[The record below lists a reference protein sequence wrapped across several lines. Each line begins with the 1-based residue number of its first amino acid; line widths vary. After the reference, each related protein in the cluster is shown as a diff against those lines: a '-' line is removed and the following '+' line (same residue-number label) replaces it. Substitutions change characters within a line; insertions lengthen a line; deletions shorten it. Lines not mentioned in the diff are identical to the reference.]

1 MSGPMARAE
10 GVRVASQPR
19 NLAAVSERE
28 TVLVPDHPDRR
39 VALASAFNFRDLGGY
54 PAADGRTVRWR
65 TLYRADG
72 LHRLEDHE
80 LDVVGRM
87 GVRAVLDLRTAG
99 EVAKGRVHADHLGIV
114 HHHLP
119 VLNET
124 WAPLELPEDADAGE
138 VLGSLYVQ
146 MLDVGAPAL
155 SGAVQLL
162 AETDSLPA
170 VFHCAAGKDRTGVL
184 AALVLGTLGVPD
196 DVIVADYALT
206 AESMEQLRERLKV
219 DAPDQLTAMNDQ
231 PSAYLQAP
239 ADAMVRFLAHVNEE
253 FGSTDGYLRTIG
265 VGPDLVGELRGRLL
279 DPA

>member
-1 MSGPMARAE
+1 MVRAGSVSSRPE
-10 GVRVASQPR
+10 AP
-19 NLAAVSERE
+19 NLGEVNERE

-39 VALASAFNFRDLGGY
+39 VALGSAFNFRDLGGY
-54 PAADGRTVRWR
+54 PAADGRAVRWR

-87 GVRAVLDLRTAG
+87 GVRSVLDLRTPG
-99 EVAKGRVHADHLGIV
+99 EVARGRVHADRLGIV

-119 VLNET
+119 VLDET
-124 WAPLELPEDADAGE
+124 WAPLDLPEDADAGE
-138 VLGSLYVQ
+138 VLGSLYVE

-196 DVIVADYALT
+196 EVIVADYALT

-219 DAPDQLTAMNDQ
+219 DSPDQLTAMNDQ

-239 ADAMVRFLAHVNEE
+239 ADAMVRFLSHVNHE
-253 FGSTDGYLRTIG
+253 FGSTEGYLRAIG
-265 VGPDLVGELRGRLL
+265 VGADLVGDLRGRLL